1 MTAVPYFYIMAK
13 RITLAYLC
21 SVLALPLW
29 AQSIQ
34 NDSIQELQ
42 EIILI
47 SNTKNNT
54 PNNPIA
60 SIENYLKQ
68 AKSIDMIQRGNYA
81 WEPTLNNMATERIS
95 LTIDGMHIFNACT
108 DKMDPITS
116 YVETYNLQQAS
127 IQSGQQGNHYGPTL
141 GGSIDLQTRRPY
153 FTTSPQWEGNLNLGY
168 ETNNQLKTAGTIL
181 QYSSPKWYFQAQTTL
196 RDAGNYKAGNR
207 KEILYSQYTKTNA
220 SGVLGYS
227 ISPNKTLETQVIYDK
242 ATDVGYPAL
251 PMDVSLAEALI
262 TSIRYE
268 VKPSLSF
275 IDNWETK
282 LYYNTIT
289 HRMDDT
295 KRPPETIAIHMD
307 MPGWSN
313 TYGLYSSIKS
323 TQKNHH
329 LSGTINSYY
338 NRSLAE
344 MTMYPNNPN
353 EKKMFMYTW
362 PDVHTQYIGMSLQD
376 HWKIDKEKSLL
387 VSASMGMHSNQIKN
401 QMALESL
408 QIFYPKMNPLNTRTL
423 GSFAINYE
431 IKKLS
436 WNYGVGVAIGNRAP
450 SVSEGYGFYLFNSSE
465 QFDYIGNPNLKNEVS
480 SEINTFLT
488 YTSPALISRLSG
500 SLFHIQHY
508 IIGNI
513 IPELSAMTIGAKGVK
528 QYNNLAYA
536 RLATLNWSST
546 YKFNNQ
552 WLMNIFI
559 NYNYGEDNDR
569 NSLPFISPISYGSS
583 LTYSKNKL
591 ETTLELQAN
600 SSKNNNAIAYGEKET
615 SSYAIVNWNANYS
628 WNIHENIFTL
638 HCGISNIFD
647 KYYTAYSDWNAIPR
661 VGRNFSISLQ
671 YSW

>member
-81 WEPTLNNMATERIS
+81 WEPTLNSMATERIS

-295 KRPPETIAIHMD
+295 KRPTETIAIHMD

-338 NRSLAE
+338 NSSLAE

-353 EKKMFMYTW
+353 EKEMFMYTW
-362 PDVHTQYIGMSLQD
+362 PDVHTQYIGVSLQD

-408 QIFYPKMNPLNTRTL
+408 QIFYPKMNPSNTRTL

-536 RLATLNWSST
+536 RLATLNWSSI

-552 WLMNIFI
+552 WLMNVFI
-559 NYNYGEDNDR
+559 NYNYGEDNDK

-600 SSKNNNAIAYGEKET
+600 SSKKNNAIAYGEKET

-661 VGRNFSISLQ
+661 VGRNFSINLQ